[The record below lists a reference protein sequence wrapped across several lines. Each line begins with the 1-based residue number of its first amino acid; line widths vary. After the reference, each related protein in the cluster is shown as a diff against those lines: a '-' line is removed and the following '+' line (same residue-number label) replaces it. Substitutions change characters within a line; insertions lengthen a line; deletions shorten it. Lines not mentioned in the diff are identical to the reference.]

1 MVFHMEATEPTGLKE
16 QLEPK
21 YHWPGWSKQDGHQLK
36 CLTSLTCCFSAVAAD
51 PVTGSQRSSERNAW
65 CDDHNAIHKRLDN
78 VQEQV
83 EKTVDYLDSEVKS
96 LLNDIS
102 ETAWNV
108 PLAPGTPLVDIF
120 EGVCQI

>member
-1 MVFHMEATEPTGLKE
+1 MLCLWALLFICVMNR
-16 QLEPK
+16 
-21 YHWPGWSKQDGHQLK
+21 QDL
-36 CLTSLTCCFSAVAAD
+36 VAAD
-51 PVTGSQRSSERNAW
+51 PVTDSQGTTERNAW

-108 PLAPGTPLVDIF
+108 PLPPGTPLVDIF
-120 EGVCQI
+120 EEPN